1 KGDHRTWSRAFG
13 GVCDRGRQ
21 VGRTRDTCWESTAAL
36 DRIATSD
43 APERRANA
51 RCAQRTRAGRLPG
64 FRRSRGDLVGIGRRS
79 KQRAERA
86 VRAGSPPWRLIV
98 SQRLMRQKDGRT
110 RAVLSELEQVGR
122 QVFAVPEAILLELAD
137 GRNSGLMF
145 GLCVVPEQ
153 PTLQKLRERA
163 QADGAPIVVL
173 VDVEEPGNVG
183 ALIRTALAAGAVGL
197 VAAGSSDAYHPKA
210 VRTSM
215 GSVFKL
221 PICREFELEP

>member
-1 KGDHRTWSRAFG
+1 DAGMSIGTTCEEPMTATGEGSWTAVVDDLRRATTA
-13 GVCDRGRQ
+13 RGR
-21 VGRTRDTCWESTAAL
+21 
-36 DRIATSD
+36 
-43 APERRANA
+43 A
-51 RCAQRTRAGRLPG
+51 RLGEFAIEGVRL
-64 FRRSRGDLVGIGRRS
+64 V
-79 KQRAERA
+79 ERA
-86 VRAGSPPWRLIV
+86 IRAGSPPRRLIV
-98 SQRLMRQKDGRT
+98 SQRLMRQKDERT
-110 RAVLSELEQVGR
+110 RAVLSELEQVGC